1 VFKKIMV
8 RTRREP
14 EANTPRLLA
23 VHMVKVTRSRPR
35 RYDQAVR
42 QALAVLW
49 EASDRM
55 CAKRLKS
62 LFPVLLPALERHGHL
77 HLDPATRA
85 KLFVVSAA
93 SIDRLLRDVRTT
105 QTGDRGLRRPA
116 IQRRNA
122 RSQVPIRGAGL
133 APGYVEIRLSSHR
146 RQFDDG
152 SDTPT
157 LSVTDLF
164 SGWAECAPLPVCE
177 QSEVLRCVETLRDRL
192 PFRIRGVALSDGLS
206 FLADALQHWDS
217 GHAVEVFRSPPFRDC
232 DFMPACAGSRR
243 LEGPSAVEAL
253 SRLYTACGL
262 YSNFFHCSFRLKDKR
277 RVGSRM
283 VKRYYA
289 PQTPCARLLDS
300 NVFCEQG
307 KLRLQSIAKTLDPLQ
322 LLTDIRDLQSHL
334 PLLADALRPN
344 TPRSHRR
351 RCDSLLSSPDRV
363 LRAVDVRTLEA
374 PKPQRHWRTH
384 KNAFEVPWPIIQS
397 WLEVESHQTSK
408 ELFERLRREYP
419 GVYREGQLRSLQRRL
434 NQWRNRTDA
443 GVTHTTTTIR

>member
-1 VFKKIMV
+1 MQGKQVLKKIMV
-8 RTRREP
+8 RTRQEP
-14 EANTPRLLA
+14 EAKTPRLLA
-23 VHMVKVTRSRPR
+23 VRMVKVTRSRPR

-77 HLDPATRA
+77 HIDPAMRA
-85 KLFVVSAA
+85 KLFEISAA
-93 SIDRLLRDVRTT
+93 SIDRSLSEVRTT
-105 QTGDRGLRRPA
+105 QTGDRGVKRPA
-116 IQRRNA
+116 IQRRDA
-122 RSQVPIRGAGL
+122 ASHVPIPGAGL
-133 APGYVEIRLSSHR
+133 VPGYVEIRLSSHR
-146 RQFDDG
+146 RQFVDG
-152 SDTPT
+152 SATPI

-164 SGWAECAPLPVCE
+164 SGWAECAPLPVE
-177 QSEVLRCVETLRDRL
+177 QSEARRCVETLRDRL
-192 PFRIRGVALSDGLS
+192 PFRIREVALSDRLA
-206 FLADALQHWDS
+206 FLADTLQHRDS
-217 GHAVEVFRSPPFRDC
+217 AHAVEVFRSPPFSDRD
-232 DFMPACAGSRR
+232 FVPAESRR

-253 SRLYTACGL
+253 SRLYTASAL

-300 NVFCEQG
+300 EAFCEQG
-307 KLRLQSIAKTLDPLQ
+307 KLRLKSIAETLDPLQ

-334 PLLADALRPN
+334 ALRIDAVTPN
-344 TPRSHRR
+344 TPRSHRSR
-351 RCDSLLSSPDRV
+351 RNSLLSSPDGA
-363 LRAVDVRTLEA
+363 L

-384 KNAFEVPWPIIQS
+384 KNAFEAPWPIIQS

-434 NQWRNRTDA
+434 NQWRNRTDTDGTLTRPHPA
-443 GVTHTTTTIR
+443 